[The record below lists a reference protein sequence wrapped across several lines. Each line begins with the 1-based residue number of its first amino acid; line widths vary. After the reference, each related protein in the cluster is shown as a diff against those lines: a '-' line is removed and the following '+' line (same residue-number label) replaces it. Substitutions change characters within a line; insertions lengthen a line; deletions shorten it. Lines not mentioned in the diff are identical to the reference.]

1 MGEHKQTTR
10 YVLFHI
16 AIPHDCTDTSQLS
29 SLQVMSTVTLAPT
42 LVLTRLL
49 QRFTLCGLQLPRQ

>member
-42 LVLTRLL
+42 LVLARLL
-49 QRFTLCGLQLPRQ
+49 